1 MHAVRRQRCPT
12 VYRSRES
19 DLEQPGELSANFVL
33 PKERLCF
40 TKGNSLFYQ
49 RNSFVLPKETSLFY
63 QRNHLCFTK
72 GTTLFNQ
79 RKHLCF
85 TKGTSLLYQ
94 SNIFVLPKEPLCFT
108 KGTSLS
114 HQRNIL
120 VLQKE
125 LLCFTKGTS
134 LFYKRK
140 TSPRLGAHRNR
151 LQPRGNGERCRCWRR
166 FISTGT
172 VAMINCDD
180 ERDDDHHHHHDRI
193 VCNTDCTIVI
203 ADQT

>member
-1 MHAVRRQRCPT
+1 M
-12 VYRSRES
+12 
-19 DLEQPGELSANFVL
+19 L
-33 PKERLCF
+33 
-40 TKGNSLFYQ
+40 YQ
-49 RNSFVLPKETSLFY
+49 RNFFVS
-63 QRNHLCFTK
+63 
-72 GTTLFNQ
+72 
-79 RKHLCF
+79 
-85 TKGTSLLYQ
+85 
-94 SNIFVLPKEPLCFT
+94 PKEPLCFT
-108 KGTSLS
+108 KGTSLF
-114 HQRNIL
+114 HQRNL
-120 VLQKE
+120 FVFPKE
-125 LLCFTKGTS
+125 HLCLTKGTS
-134 LFYKRK
+134 LFYQREHLCFTKGNTVALPEETSLFYQRKFSVQQKEPLYFTKGNIFVLPKERK